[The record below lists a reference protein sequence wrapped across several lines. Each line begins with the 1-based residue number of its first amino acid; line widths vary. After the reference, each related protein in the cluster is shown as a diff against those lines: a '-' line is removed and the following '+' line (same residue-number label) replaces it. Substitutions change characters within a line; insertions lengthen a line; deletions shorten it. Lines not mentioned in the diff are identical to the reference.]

1 MYWRCLAGIKWRRHA
16 PVIFVQ
22 HCWVYSERAQI
33 KVNLQKRAI
42 VLPRGNDG
50 RSHKCNPI
58 HIRFRRRL
66 NKNQLY
72 SAFFFY
78 YLFKWDHESLFFG
91 VDVAFVMQRTVGR
104 HVSQIMSRYTN
115 VNNRRRG
122 RGEAVQL
129 RLRDLVRIFWQHYC
143 HCSWAQFVRWTS
155 RTAAR
160 NFSEIPLLPCALHT
174 NYFRSRFIVCRKKVN
189 SVAAQQKCVDE
200 I

>member
-1 MYWRCLAGIKWRRHA
+1 MRPWF
-16 PVIFVQ
+16 FVQ

-72 SAFFFY
+72 SAFFFIIC
-78 YLFKWDHESLFFG
+78 LNETMNHSFSELMLRLSCSGQSG
-91 VDVAFVMQRTVGR
+91 VMWVRSCRVTRT
-104 HVSQIMSRYTN
+104 STIE
-115 VNNRRRG
+115 RG

-129 RLRDLVRIFWQHYC
+129 RLRDLVRILWQHYC
-143 HCSWAQFVRWTS
+143 HCSWDQFVRWTS
-155 RTAAR
+155 KTAAR
-160 NFSEIPLLPCALHT
+160 IFSEIPLLPCALHT
-174 NYFRSRFIVCRKKVN
+174 NYFRSRFIVRRKKVN
-189 SVAAQQKCVDE
+189 LVAAQQKCVDE